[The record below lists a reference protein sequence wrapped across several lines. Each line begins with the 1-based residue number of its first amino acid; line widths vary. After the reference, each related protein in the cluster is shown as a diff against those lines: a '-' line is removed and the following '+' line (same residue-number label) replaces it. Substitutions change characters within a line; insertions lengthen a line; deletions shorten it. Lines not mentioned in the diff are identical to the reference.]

1 MFPHAMVQLVSLD
14 EAMDYS
20 ALRLFAGVELAAVE
34 GLLEA
39 CPVRSLEAGEV
50 LVEPGQPNDT
60 LYAVLDGTL
69 GVHLDSPD
77 EEPLARI
84 GSGET
89 VVELSVIDDRPTSA
103 FVVAETRA
111 RLLAIDREV
120 FWALIGTSH
129 AFSCN
134 MLALLAGRLRANHS
148 AILDNRRLRQVYRR
162 QATTDELTGL
172 ANRRWLQRILARQ
185 VRRAGMNGEALSA
198 IVIDIDHFRR
208 FNDEL
213 GHLAGD
219 HVLYALAQTLKD
231 SVRPTDLLARYGGE
245 EFVVIMPDTDRHG
258 ARIVAERIRAAVAD
272 TAILMS
278 DESLLPS
285 VTVSLGVAEREDG
298 AGAATLLAAAEQAL
312 RRAKAAGRNR
322 TCG

>member
-1 MFPHAMVQLVSLD
+1 MVQLVSLD
-14 EAMDYS
+14 EAIDYS
-20 ALRLFAGVELAAVE
+20 ALRLFAGVELATIE

-50 LVEPGQPNDT
+50 LVEPGLANDT
-60 LYAVLDGTL
+60 LFAVLSGTL

-77 EEPLARI
+77 EEPVARI
-84 GSGET
+84 NSGET

-103 FVVAETRA
+103 YVVAENRT
-111 RLLAIDREV
+111 RLLAIDREI
-120 FWALIGTSH
+120 FWALIGASH

-134 MLALLAGRLRANHS
+134 MLALLSGRMRANNS
-148 AILDNRRLRQVYRR
+148 VILDNRRLRHVYKR
-162 QATTDELTGL
+162 QTTTDELTGL
-172 ANRRWLQRILARQ
+172 ANRRWFQKILARQ
-185 VRRAGMNGEALSA
+185 VRRAEMNGEALSA
-198 IVIDIDHFRR
+198 IVIDIDYFRR

-245 EFVVIMPDTDRHG
+245 EFVVIMPDTDCHG

-272 TAILMS
+272 TAIMMS

-285 VTVSLGVAEREDG
+285 VTVSLGVAEREEG
-298 AGAATLLAAAEQAL
+298 AGAAMLLEAAEHAL
-312 RRAKAAGRNR
+312 FRAKVTGRNR
-322 TCG
+322 CCE